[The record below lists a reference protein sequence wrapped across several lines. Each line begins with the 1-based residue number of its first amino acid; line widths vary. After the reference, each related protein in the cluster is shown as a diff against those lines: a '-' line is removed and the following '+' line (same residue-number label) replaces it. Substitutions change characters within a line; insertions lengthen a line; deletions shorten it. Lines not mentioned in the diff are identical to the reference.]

1 MALQRHSPSRALA
14 TIGTSI
20 ASSSR
25 SPFASPPVTA
35 RQTDEWLTRE
45 RLLALVL
52 VAVSVLVAWLCWQLI
67 KPFVPSITWALVLAV
82 LAYPLHDRIRRLIKW
97 QSVAAGVSVV
107 LVTLVIALPATLVV
121 RQAGVEA
128 VASVNAARG
137 LASAERWKL
146 AIERFPRLA
155 PAREWVEREVD
166 IKKEVDG
173 ASTQVAKGVKNV
185 LQRLVD
191 VAIATLITLFLLF
204 YFLRDEAGILRALAK
219 LVPLA
224 PAEAELVRKDVRDAI
239 SAIVFGTLVV
249 AVLQGALGGAMF
261 WLLGLPAPILW
272 GSIMAVLAIL
282 PLFGA
287 ALVWI
292 PAALFLAIDGD
303 WGKALLLAA
312 WGTIVVGLIDN
323 LLLPVLVK
331 NRLRVHTVLVFIA
344 VLGGIFAF
352 GATGAVLGPLIL
364 ALALALVE
372 IWRRRM
378 AQGAIEE
385 GVNKPGRA
393 DASRR
398 QTPATK

>member
-1 MALQRHSPSRALA
+1 M
-14 TIGTSI
+14 
-20 ASSSR
+20 
-25 SPFASPPVTA
+25 TA
-35 RQTDEWLTRE
+35 RQTDAWLTRE

-52 VAVSVLVAWLCWQLI
+52 VAASVLVAWLCWQLI

-82 LAYPLHDRIRRLIKW
+82 LAYPLHERIRRRIRW
-97 QSVAAGVSVV
+97 QSVAAGISVV
-107 LVTLVIALPATLVV
+107 VVTLVIALPATLVV

-128 VASVNAARG
+128 VASMDSARE
-137 LASAERWKL
+137 LASADRWKL
-146 AIERFPRLA
+146 AIERFRLG
-155 PAREWVEREVD
+155 PVREWVEREVN
-166 IKKEVDG
+166 IEKQVDE

-191 VAIATLITLFLLF
+191 VALATLITLFLLF
-204 YFLRDEAGILRALAK
+204 YFLRDEERILRTLAK

-239 SAIVFGTLVV
+239 GAIVFGTLVV
-249 AVLQGALGGAMF
+249 AVVQGALGGIMF

-292 PAALFLAIDGD
+292 PAALFLAIEGD
-303 WGKALLLAA
+303 WEKALLLAA

-323 LLLPVLVK
+323 LLLPLLVK

-385 GVNKPGRA
+385 GVNKPPGRA

>member
-1 MALQRHSPSRALA
+1 MP
-14 TIGTSI
+14 
-20 ASSSR
+20 
-25 SPFASPPVTA
+25 A
-35 RQTDEWLTRE
+35 RNSDEWLTRE

-52 VAVSVLVAWLCWQLI
+52 IGVSVLVAWLCWHLI

-82 LAYPLHDRIRRLIKW
+82 LAFPLHDRIRRVIRRWPSL
-97 QSVAAGVSVV
+97 AAALSVV
-107 LVTLVIALPATLVV
+107 AVTIVIALPAVFVV
-121 RQAGVEA
+121 RQAGIEA
-128 VASVNAARG
+128 VASIDSARQ

-155 PAREWVEREVD
+155 PVREWVEREVN
-166 IKKEVDG
+166 IEKQVDD
-173 ASTQVAKGVKNV
+173 ASTQVARGVKNV

-191 VAIATLITLFLLF
+191 VSIATLITLFLLF
-204 YFLRDEAGILRALAK
+204 YFLRDKDRILSTLAQ

-224 PAEAELVRKDVRDAI
+224 PAEAEIVRRDVRDAI

-249 AVLQGALGGAMF
+249 AVVQGALGGVMF
-261 WLLGLPAPILW
+261 WGLGLPAPILW
-272 GSIMAVLAIL
+272 GTIMAVLAIL

-292 PAALFLAIDGD
+292 PAALFLAINGD
-303 WGKALLLAA
+303 WGKALLLTA

-323 LLLPVLVK
+323 LLLPLLVK

-344 VLGGIFAF
+344 VLGGLFAF

-364 ALALALVE
+364 AIALALVE

-378 AQGAIEE
+378 AHGAIEE
-385 GVNKPGRA
+385 GVNKP
-393 DASRR
+393 RR
-398 QTPATK
+398 VN

>member
-1 MALQRHSPSRALA
+1 MTSR
-14 TIGTSI
+14 
-20 ASSSR
+20 
-25 SPFASPPVTA
+25 
-35 RQTDEWLTRE
+35 QNDEWLTRE

-52 VAVSVLVAWLCWQLI
+52 IAVSVVIAWLCWQLI

-82 LAYPLHDRIRRLIKW
+82 LAYPLHERIRQRIKW
-97 QSVAAGVSVV
+97 QSVAAGLSVV
-107 LVTLVIALPATLVV
+107 AVTLVIALPATLVV

-128 VASVNAARG
+128 ASSMNDLRE
-137 LASAERWKL
+137 LASADRWKL

-155 PAREWVEREVD
+155 PLRDWIESEVN
-166 IKKEVDG
+166 IEKQVDD

-191 VAIATLITLFLLF
+191 VAMATLITLFLLF
-204 YFLRDEAGILRALAK
+204 YFLRDEDRILRTLAE

-224 PAEAELVRKDVRDAI
+224 PSEAELMRKDVRDAI

-249 AVLQGALGGAMF
+249 AVVQGALGGVMF
-261 WLLGLPAPILW
+261 WILGLPAPILW

-287 ALVWI
+287 ALVWV

-303 WGKALLLAA
+303 WGKAILLTA

-331 NRLRVHTVLVFIA
+331 NRLRVHTVMVFIA
-344 VLGGIFAF
+344 VLGGLFAF

-364 ALALALVE
+364 AIALALVE

-385 GVNKPGRA
+385 GVNKPIGRNA
-393 DASRR
+393 TSRR

>member
-1 MALQRHSPSRALA
+1 M
-14 TIGTSI
+14 
-20 ASSSR
+20 
-25 SPFASPPVTA
+25 TA

-52 VAVSVLVAWLCWQLI
+52 VAASVLVAWLCWRLI

-82 LAYPLHDRIRRLIKW
+82 LAYPLHERIRRRVKW
-97 QSVAAGVSVV
+97 QSVAAGISVV
-107 LVTLVIALPATLVV
+107 VVTLVIALPATLVV
-121 RQAGVEA
+121 RQAGDEA
-128 VASVNAARG
+128 MTAMNSARE
-137 LASAERWKL
+137 LASADRWKL

-155 PAREWVEREVD
+155 PVREWVEREVN
-166 IKKEVDG
+166 IEKQVDD
-173 ASTQVAKGVKNV
+173 ASAQVARGVKNV

-191 VAIATLITLFLLF
+191 IAMATLITLFLLF
-204 YFLRDEAGILRALAK
+204 YFLRDKERILQTLAK

-224 PAEAELVRKDVRDAI
+224 PAEAELVRKDVRNAI

-249 AVLQGALGGAMF
+249 AVVQGALGGVMF

-287 ALVWI
+287 ALVWV

-303 WGKALLLAA
+303 WGKALLLTA

-323 LLLPVLVK
+323 LLLPMLVK

-344 VLGGIFAF
+344 VLGGLFAF

-364 ALALALVE
+364 AIALALVD

-385 GVNKPGRA
+385 GVNKPPGRSE
-393 DASRR
+393 ASRR
-398 QTPATK
+398 QTPVTK

>member
-1 MALQRHSPSRALA
+1 
-14 TIGTSI
+14 
-20 ASSSR
+20 
-25 SPFASPPVTA
+25 VTA

-45 RLLALVL
+45 RLLAMVL
-52 VAVSVLVAWLCWQLI
+52 IAVSVVVAWLCWQLI

-82 LAYPLHDRIRRLIKW
+82 LAYPLHERIRRRIKW
-97 QSVAAGVSVV
+97 KSVAAGLSVV
-107 LVTLVIALPATLVV
+107 AVTLVIALPATLVV

-128 VASVNAARG
+128 ATSMNAVRK
-137 LASAERWKL
+137 LASADRWKL

-155 PAREWVEREVD
+155 PLREWVEREVN
-166 IKKEVDG
+166 IEKQVDE

-191 VAIATLITLFLLF
+191 IGIATLITLFLLF
-204 YFLRDEAGILRALAK
+204 YFLRDEQRILGTLAK

-224 PAEAELVRKDVRDAI
+224 PAEAELVRRDVRDAI

-249 AVLQGALGGAMF
+249 AVVQGALGGAMF

-292 PAALFLAIDGD
+292 PAALFLALDGD
-303 WGKALLLAA
+303 WGKAILLTA

-323 LLLPVLVK
+323 LLLPLLVK

-344 VLGGIFAF
+344 VLGGLFAF

-385 GVNKPGRA
+385 GVKTPPGRNPA
-393 DASRR
+393 PARR